1 MNYIWQTLQRLAV
14 NMTLGNS
21 GLTLNVYSNDPNGV
35 QGCCWMGDLKNLPD
49 ASNTN
54 IRFFTEIDLTP
65 RPNTAA
71 VNPNEIN
78 TSPVTDI
85 IPVLPARTGCEHRLF
100 IPNAD
105 PDFDSVRCRWAE
117 SNSDIEKDECGG
129 VCHALNMAPFNGR
142 LNEVSSVS

>member
-1 MNYIWQTLQRLAV
+1 MCIAMIQT
-14 NMTLGNS
+14 
-21 GLTLNVYSNDPNGV
+21 VYRDAAGWETSRT
-35 QGCCWMGDLKNLPD
+35 D

-105 PDFDSVRCRWAE
+105 PDFDSVR
-117 SNSDIEKDECGG
+117 
-129 VCHALNMAPFNGR
+129 
-142 LNEVSSVS
+142 